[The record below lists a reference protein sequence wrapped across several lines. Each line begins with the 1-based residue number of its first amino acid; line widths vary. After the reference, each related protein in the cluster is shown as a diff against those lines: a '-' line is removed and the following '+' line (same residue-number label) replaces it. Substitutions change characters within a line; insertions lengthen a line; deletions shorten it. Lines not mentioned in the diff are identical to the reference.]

1 MRYVVIMAG
10 GSGTRLWPLSRKGTP
25 KQLLK
30 IVNGTSLLRLA
41 FEQDASHLVRGI
53 PFCDTAKVHRLSKAL
68 ERRSAVFLVQHDILV
83 ADKQQSLFNLRAR
96 RHGAAA
102 RVEFPEGA

>member
-41 FEQDASHLVRGI
+41 FERALRLVPAERVVVVTGASYLDAVRDDL
-53 PFCDTAKVHRLSKAL
+53 PELP
-68 ERRSAVFLVQHDILV
+68 EP
-83 ADKQQSLFNLRAR
+83 NLLGEPIGRDCCEAR
-96 RHGAAA
+96 
-102 RVEFPEGA
+102 PESWDPRGR